1 MVRNPELIILDEAT
15 SSVDPGSE
23 EIIQQATNTM
33 LAEKTVIVIAHRLST
48 IRRCTNIMV
57 LDKGRI
63 VEEGS
68 HAELVARQG
77 AYFGLSTAFA

>member
-23 EIIQQATNTM
+23 EIIQKATNTM

-48 IRRCTNIMV
+48 IRRCTNILV
-57 LDKGRI
+57 LEKGRVI
-63 VEEGS
+63 EKGN
-68 HAELVARQG
+68 HAELVAKQG
-77 AYFGLSTAFA
+77 AYYSLSTAFA